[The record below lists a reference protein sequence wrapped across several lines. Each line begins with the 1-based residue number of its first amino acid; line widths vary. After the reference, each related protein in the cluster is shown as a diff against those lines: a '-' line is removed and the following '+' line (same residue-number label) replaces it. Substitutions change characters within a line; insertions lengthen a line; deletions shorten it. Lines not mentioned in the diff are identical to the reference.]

1 MNLSF
6 ILQVVYDLIARL
18 IPGSILIWCS
28 YIIYFG
34 YSKCILHFKTILD
47 KTWDLNFLLIIEI
60 LLIAYIISIIFSGIW
75 SLLSKKLSF
84 LNKDASIIW
93 KRSNQ
98 STKDDIY
105 KAIKSI
111 SSVDFVV
118 DIEIPSSSFVYDFIR
133 LKVPDVGARLVK
145 VRAECHMCAVLIIG
159 WIILS
164 LLNILNFYHA
174 IEEAIIIEI
183 ILVVSIIGVFLYLKN
198 LEERFSAALRNY

>member
-1 MNLSF
+1 M
-6 ILQVVYDLIARL
+6 
-18 IPGSILIWCS
+18 
-28 YIIYFG
+28 
-34 YSKCILHFKTILD
+34 
-47 KTWDLNFLLIIEI
+47 NFLLIIEI

-75 SLLSKKLSF
+75 SLLSKKISF

-93 KRSNQ
+93 KRCNQ

-111 SSVDFVV
+111 SSVDFVI

-183 ILVVSIIGVFLYLKN
+183 ILVVSIIGVFLFLKN
-198 LEERFSAALRNY
+198 LEERFSAALRNYWILFKLKLCETDELNNARYSSNAPKQERGIS